1 MREHFGCGWRMYY
14 VQRGDILL
22 VMLGGGDKSTQASDI
37 AKSQKLASTLEQ
49 NMNIADLPDFDPA
62 EYLKTEE
69 DIAAYLTCILEENDA
84 SLLASALGDIAKSR
98 GMTEIAKSSGIT
110 REALYKALRP
120 NAQPRFDTI

>member
-1 MREHFGCGWRMYY
+1 MK
-14 VQRGDILL
+14 I
-22 VMLGGGDKSTQASDI
+22 S
-37 AKSQKLASTLEQ
+37 
-49 NMNIADLPDFDPA
+49 DLPDFDPA

-98 GMTEIAKSSGIT
+98 GMTEMAKSSGIT

-120 NAQPRFDTI
+120 NAQPRFDTISKVCNALGVQLSVSPIVKPSVVA